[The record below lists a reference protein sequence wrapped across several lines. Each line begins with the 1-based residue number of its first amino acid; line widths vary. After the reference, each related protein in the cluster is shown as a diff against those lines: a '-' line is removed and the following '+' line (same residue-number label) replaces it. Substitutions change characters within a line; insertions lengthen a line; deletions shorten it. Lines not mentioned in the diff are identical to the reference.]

1 MAKNRTIPFGYMMQ
15 NGRITSNPKEVLT
28 VVTIFSEY
36 LAGKSLSEISAE
48 MDVPYSENSK
58 WNKNMVKRILENE
71 KYLGTPIFPQLI
83 SEEIFK
89 TANEKRVK
97 KATSV
102 HEISAELNE
111 LRKITVCNECGHRLF
126 RSGGNTRS
134 EKWDCR
140 NSECSRFEYGLMDS
154 MLIDGISAILNAVA
168 ANIELIDTD
177 CKISGYTPNGEILL
191 KQNEIN
197 RMIDAAESDF
207 DEVKNEIFRLAEM
220 KYQRCTYSDI
230 PQKTRLLKTL
240 FSEKAQTENLNID
253 FLKSTVKQVKVS
265 HNFTIETEFIN
276 GIKIRNTTERSEE
289 NDVIAECND
298 NSFKAENR

>member
-1 MAKNRTIPFGYMMQ
+1 MAKNRTIPFGYMMR
-15 NGRITSNPKEVLT
+15 NGRITANPKEVLA
-28 VVTIFSEY
+28 VVMIFSEY
-36 LAGKSLSEISAE
+36 LTGKSLSEIAAE

-58 WNKNMVKRILENE
+58 WNKNIVKRIIENE

-83 SEEIFK
+83 SEEVFIS
-89 TANEKRVK
+89 ANEKKVK

-134 EKWDCR
+134 EKWDCH
-140 NSECSRFEYGLMDS
+140 NEECEKFDYRLTDS
-154 MLIDGISAILNAVA
+154 MLIGGILAILNAIA
-168 ANIELIDTD
+168 ANSKLINTD
-177 CKISGYTPNGEILL
+177 CEISSYTPNGEIIL

-197 RMIDAAESDF
+197 KMIDAIESDI

-230 PQKTRLLKTL
+230 PQKTGLLKTL
-240 FSEKAQTENLNID
+240 FSEKMQSENLDID
-253 FLKSTVKQVKVS
+253 FLKSTVKHIKVS
-265 HNFTIETEFIN
+265 HNFTIEAEFIN
-276 GIKIRNTTERSEE
+276 GIKIRNTTERSDE
-289 NDVIAECND
+289 NVSLIKCND
-298 NSFKAENR
+298 NSCKP

>member
-15 NGRITSNPKEVLT
+15 NGSITANPKEVLA

-36 LAGKSLSEISAE
+36 LAGKSLSEIAAE

-58 WNKNMVKRILENE
+58 WNKNMVKRIIENE

-83 SEEIFK
+83 SEEIFRS
-89 TANEKRVK
+89 ANEKRVK
-97 KATSV
+97 RATSV
-102 HEISAELNE
+102 CAIPSEINE
-111 LRKITVCNECGHRLF
+111 IRKITVCSECGHRLF

-140 NSECSRFEYGLMDS
+140 NSECSRFEYRLTDS
-154 MLIDGISAILNAVA
+154 MLIGGISAILNTVS
-168 ANIELIDTD
+168 ANPELIDTD
-177 CKISGYTPNGEILL
+177 CEISSYSPNGEIIL

-197 RMIDAAESDF
+197 KMIDSLKSDV

-230 PQKTRLLKTL
+230 PQKTGFLKTL
-240 FSEKAQTENLNID
+240 FSERMQSENLNID
-253 FLKSTVKQVKVS
+253 FLKMTVKQIKVS
-265 HNFTIETEFIN
+265 HNFTIEAEFIN
-276 GIKIRNTTERSEE
+276 GIRIRNTTERSEE
-289 NDVIAECND
+289 NDIIAECD
-298 NSFKAENR
+298 GDSCKAKKR

>member
-15 NGRITSNPKEVLT
+15 NGRITANPKEVLA

-36 LAGKSLSEISAE
+36 LAGKSLSEIAAE

-58 WNKNMVKRILENE
+58 WNKNMVKRIIENE

-83 SEEIFK
+83 SEDIFRS
-89 TANEKRVK
+89 ANEKRVK
-97 KATSV
+97 KATSIN
-102 HEISAELNE
+102 EISAELNE
-111 LRKITVCNECGHRLF
+111 LRKITVCSECGHRLF

-140 NSECSRFEYGLMDS
+140 NYECSRFEYRLTDS
-154 MLIDGISAILNAVA
+154 MLIDGILAILDAVA
-168 ANIELIDTD
+168 ANPELINTD
-177 CKISGYTPNGEILL
+177 CEISSYSPNGEIIL

-197 RMIDAAESDF
+197 QMIDAAESDV

-230 PQKTRLLKTL
+230 SQKTGLLKTL
-240 FSEKAQTENLNID
+240 FSERMQSENLNID
-253 FLKSTVKQVKVS
+253 FLKSAVKQIKVS
-265 HNFTIETEFIN
+265 HNFTIEVEFIN
-276 GIKIRNTTERSEE
+276 GIKVRNTTERSDE
-289 NDVIAECND
+289 NDDISECD
-298 NSFKAENR
+298 CDSCKP

>member
-15 NGRITSNPKEVLT
+15 NGIITANPKEVLA

-36 LAGKSLSEISAE
+36 LAGKSLSEIAAE

-58 WNKNMVKRILENE
+58 WNKNMVKRIIENE

-83 SEEIFK
+83 SEEIFRS
-89 TANEKRVK
+89 ANEKRVK

-102 HEISAELNE
+102 CAIPSEINE
-111 LRKITVCNECGHRLF
+111 IRKITVCNECGHRLF

-134 EKWDCR
+134 EKWDCS
-140 NSECSRFEYGLMDS
+140 NSNCSRFEYRLTDG
-154 MLIDGISAILNAVA
+154 MLIGGISAILNTVS
-168 ANIELIDTD
+168 ANPELIDTD
-177 CKISGYTPNGEILL
+177 CEISSYSPNGEIIL

-197 RMIDAAESDF
+197 QMIDAVKSDV

-230 PQKTRLLKTL
+230 PQKTGLLKTL
-240 FSEKAQTENLNID
+240 FSEKAQTEDFNID
-253 FLKSTVKQVKVS
+253 FLKSTVKRIRVS
-265 HNFTIETEFIN
+265 HNFTIEAEFIN
-276 GIKIRNTTERSEE
+276 GVKIRNTTERGDE
-289 NDVIAECND
+289 NGSFAKCNG
-298 NSFKAENR
+298 NSCKP